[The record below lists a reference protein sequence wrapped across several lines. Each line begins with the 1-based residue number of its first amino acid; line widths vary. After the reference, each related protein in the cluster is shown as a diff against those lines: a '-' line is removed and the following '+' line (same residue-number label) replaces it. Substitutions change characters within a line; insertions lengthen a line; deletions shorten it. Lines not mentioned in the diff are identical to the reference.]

1 MNTPETN
8 TPAIEISD
16 LACTFISGDGK
27 KESHYTAVRDVNLSI
42 RAGEFV
48 SIVGPTGCGKSTI
61 LNMTAGL
68 LKPSHG
74 TIPHFRRAA
83 FRAEPTGRVYV
94 PGGEPDA
101 VAKRARERDR
111 RT

>member
-48 SIVGPTGCGKSTI
+48 R
-61 LNMTAGL
+61 
-68 LKPSHG
+68 HD
-74 TIPHFRRAA
+74 PHFRRAA
-83 FRAEPTGRVYV
+83 FRAEPQGRVYV
-94 PGGEPDA
+94 PGGESDA
-101 VAKRARERDR
+101 VAKRARQRHR
-111 RT
+111 RA